1 MLYFFGKNYK
11 IFIIDVK
18 FFGFLSI
25 IKQDRLMNIE
35 KELAKRLMDEGESG
49 NRQVAYNNEISF
61 YELVASGNMHRLED
75 SLKTL
80 GASQTLGVLSSDKVR
95 NVKYHTVILTAL
107 VSRFCIEAGLE
118 ISVAYNLS
126 DIFIELID
134 KANTIED
141 IYTVQNDMLRTYCR
155 KMSDL
160 SKNRVVSR
168 HIVVAIDYIRSHIQ
182 ENLTVESIADSLS
195 LNSSYLSKLFKQE
208 MGITL
213 SRYIREQKINVAC
226 NMLRHLDESSLTIAN
241 YLGFSSQSHFIQV
254 FKKSTGMTPEEY
266 RRRNYHQSWMAENEQ

>member
-1 MLYFFGKNYK
+1 
-11 IFIIDVK
+11 
-18 FFGFLSI
+18 
-25 IKQDRLMNIE
+25 MNIE
-35 KELAKRLMDEGESG
+35 KELAKRLMNEGESG
-49 NRQVAYNNEISF
+49 NRQEAYNNEIAF
-61 YELVASGNMHRLED
+61 YEVVASGNMNRLEET
-75 SLKTL
+75 LKTI
-80 GASQTLGVLSSDKVR
+80 ASTQTPGILSSDKLR
-95 NVKYHTVILTAL
+95 NVKYHTIILTAL

-134 KANTIED
+134 AAT
-141 IYTVQNDMLRTYCR
+141 TVEEVDALENDLLRSYCR

-160 SKNRVVSR
+160 AKNSVVSR
-168 HIVVAIDYIRSHIQ
+168 HIVIAIDYIRSHIQ

-213 SRYIREQKINVAC
+213 SHYIRDQKINVAC

-254 FKKSTGMTPEEY
+254 FKKTTGMTPEEY
-266 RRRNYHQSWMAENEQ
+266 RRRNYHQSWMNGDSEK

>member
-1 MLYFFGKNYK
+1 MFSTFAITRNKH
-11 IFIIDVK
+11 
-18 FFGFLSI
+18 
-25 IKQDRLMNIE
+25 MNIE
-35 KELAKRLMDEGESG
+35 KELARRLMNEGESG
-49 NRQVAYNNEISF
+49 NRQEAYNNEIAF
-61 YELVASGNMHRLED
+61 YEVVASGNTNRLEEAIKALV
-75 SLKTL
+75 STQNRGTL
-80 GASQTLGVLSSDKVR
+80 SPDKLR
-95 NVKYHTVILTAL
+95 NEKYHTIILAAL

-126 DIFIELID
+126 DIYIELVD
-134 KANTIED
+134 AATSVEEVKSL
-141 IYTVQNDMLRTYCR
+141 NDELIRAYCR

-160 SKNRVVSR
+160 AKNSVVSR

-213 SRYIREQKINVAC
+213 SHYIRDQKINVAC

-254 FKKSTGMTPEEY
+254 FKKTTGMTPEEY
-266 RRRNYHQSWMAENEQ
+266 RRRNYHQSWMNGDNDK

>member
-1 MLYFFGKNYK
+1 
-11 IFIIDVK
+11 
-18 FFGFLSI
+18 
-25 IKQDRLMNIE
+25 MNIE
-35 KELAKRLMDEGESG
+35 KELAKRLMDEGENG
-49 NRQVAYNNEISF
+49 NRQVAYNHEISF
-61 YELVASGNMHRLED
+61 YELVASGNMARLDEA
-75 SLKTL
+75 LKSIGST
-80 GASQTLGVLSSDKVR
+80 QTLGILSPDKLR
-95 NVKYHTVILTAL
+95 NAKAPTVILTAL

-126 DIFIELID
+126 DIYIELID
-134 KANTIED
+134 AANSTD
-141 IYTVQNDMLRTYCR
+141 AVYNVQNDMLRSYCR

-213 SRYIREQKINVAC
+213 SRYIRDQKINVAC

-254 FKKSTGMTPEEY
+254 FKKSTGLTPEEY
-266 RRRNYHQSWMAENEQ
+266 RRRNYHQSWMNGETEE

>member
-1 MLYFFGKNYK
+1 
-11 IFIIDVK
+11 
-18 FFGFLSI
+18 
-25 IKQDRLMNIE
+25 MNIE

-49 NRQVAYNNEISF
+49 NRQVAYNNEINF
-61 YELVASGNMHRLED
+61 YELVASGNLAKLDEKLEALATNPD
-75 SLKTL
+75 
-80 GASQTLGVLSSDKVR
+80 QTHGPLSPDKLR
-95 NVKYHTVILTAL
+95 NAKYHAAILAAL

-118 ISVAYNLS
+118 ISVAYNMS
-126 DIFIELID
+126 DIFIELFD
-134 KANTIED
+134 AATSEEEVCSLQD
-141 IYTVQNDMLRTYCR
+141 DLLRAYCR

-208 MGITL
+208 MGIAL
-213 SRYIREQKINVAC
+213 SRYIRDQKINVAC

-254 FKKSTGMTPEEY
+254 FKKTTGMTPEEY
-266 RRRNYHQSWMAENEQ
+266 RRKNYHQSWMNGETEEE

>member
-1 MLYFFGKNYK
+1 
-11 IFIIDVK
+11 
-18 FFGFLSI
+18 
-25 IKQDRLMNIE
+25 MNIE
-35 KELAKRLMDEGESG
+35 NELAKRLMDEGENG
-49 NRQVAYNNEISF
+49 NRQVAYNHEISF
-61 YELVASGNMHRLED
+61 YELVASGNMARLDEA
-75 SLKTL
+75 LKSIGST
-80 GASQTLGVLSSDKVR
+80 QTLGILSPDKLR
-95 NVKYHTVILTAL
+95 NAKYHTVILTAL

-126 DIFIELID
+126 DIYIELID
-134 KANTIED
+134 AANSTDEV
-141 IYTVQNDMLRTYCR
+141 YNVQNDMLRSYCR

-213 SRYIREQKINVAC
+213 SRYIRDQKINVAC

-254 FKKSTGMTPEEY
+254 FKKSTGLTPEEY
-266 RRRNYHQSWMAENEQ
+266 RRRNYHQSWMNGETEE

>member
-1 MLYFFGKNYK
+1 
-11 IFIIDVK
+11 
-18 FFGFLSI
+18 
-25 IKQDRLMNIE
+25 MNVE
-35 KELAKRLMDEGESG
+35 KELAKRLMDEGDSG
-49 NRQVAYNNEISF
+49 NRQAGYNNEISF
-61 YELVASGNMHRLED
+61 YELVASGNMCRLEEA
-75 SLKTL
+75 LKTI
-80 GASQTLGVLSSDKVR
+80 GSSQILGVLSQNKLR
-95 NVKYHTVILTAL
+95 NFKYHTIILTAL

-126 DIFIELID
+126 DIYIELID
-134 KANTIED
+134 VANTTEEVYAI
-141 IYTVQNDMLRTYCR
+141 QNDMLRGYCR

-213 SRYIREQKINVAC
+213 SHYIRDQKINVAC

-254 FKKSTGMTPEEY
+254 FKKTTGMTPEEY
-266 RRRNYHQSWMAENEQ
+266 RRRNYHQSWMNGETEE

>member
-1 MLYFFGKNYK
+1 MEFEEIN
-11 IFIIDVK
+11 
-18 FFGFLSI
+18 
-25 IKQDRLMNIE
+25 MNIE

-49 NRQVAYNNEISF
+49 NRQVAYNHEISF
-61 YELVASGNMHRLED
+61 YELVASGNMCKLEEA
-75 SLKTL
+75 LKTI
-80 GASQTLGVLSSDKVR
+80 GSTQVLGVLSPDRVR

-126 DIFIELID
+126 DIFIYMID
-134 KANTIED
+134 AANTIDEV
-141 IYTVQNDMLRTYCR
+141 YNVQNEMLRTYCR

-213 SRYIREQKINVAC
+213 SRYIRDQKINVAC

-254 FKKSTGMTPEEY
+254 FKKTTGMTPEEY
-266 RRRNYHQSWMAENEQ
+266 RRKNYHQSWMNGEGE

>member
-1 MLYFFGKNYK
+1 M
-11 IFIIDVK
+11 
-18 FFGFLSI
+18 S
-25 IKQDRLMNIE
+25 MNVE
-35 KELAKRLMDEGESG
+35 KELAKRLMDDVAAGK
-49 NRQVAYNNEISF
+49 RQVSYNNEISF
-61 YELVASGNMHRLED
+61 YELVASGNLNRLNEAMKKMPED
-75 SLKTL
+75 Q
-80 GASQTLGVLSSDKVR
+80 ALGVLSADKVR
-95 NVKYHTVILTAL
+95 NVKYHTIILVAM

-118 ISVAYNLS
+118 ISVSYILS
-126 DIFIELID
+126 DIYIGLID
-134 KANTIED
+134 AATTIQEVYD
-141 IYTVQNDMLRTYCR
+141 VQNDMLRTYCK

-213 SRYIREQKINVAC
+213 SRYIRDQKINVAC
-226 NMLRHLDESSLTIAN
+226 NMLRHLDESSLSIAN

-266 RRRNYHQSWMAENEQ
+266 RRKNYHQSWMAESEE

>member
-1 MLYFFGKNYK
+1 
-11 IFIIDVK
+11 
-18 FFGFLSI
+18 
-25 IKQDRLMNIE
+25 MNIE
-35 KELAKRLMDEGESG
+35 KELTKRLMDEGESG
-49 NRQVAYNNEISF
+49 NRQVAYNSEISF
-61 YELVASGNMHRLED
+61 YEIVASGNMARLED
-75 SLKTL
+75 SLGTFHDN
-80 GASQTLGVLSSDKVR
+80 QTLGILSTDKLR
-95 NVKYHTVILTAL
+95 NVKYHTIILAAL

-126 DIFIELID
+126 DIYIELID
-134 KANTIED
+134 VATSVDEVYAI
-141 IYTVQNDMLRTYCR
+141 QNDLLRAYCR

-195 LNSSYLSKLFKQE
+195 LNSSYLSKLFKAE

-213 SRYIREQKINVAC
+213 SRYIRDQKISVAC

-254 FKKSTGMTPEEY
+254 FKKTTGMTPEEY
-266 RRRNYHQSWMAENEQ
+266 RRRNYHQSWMNGDQE

>member
-1 MLYFFGKNYK
+1 
-11 IFIIDVK
+11 
-18 FFGFLSI
+18 
-25 IKQDRLMNIE
+25 MNIE
-35 KELAKRLMDEGESG
+35 KELAKRLMNEGEAG
-49 NRQVAYNNEISF
+49 NRQEAYNSEISF
-61 YELVASGNMHRLED
+61 YELVASGNMHRLEEA
-75 SLKTL
+75 LKTL
-80 GASQTLGVLSSDKVR
+80 GANQTFGVLSSDKVR

-126 DIFIELID
+126 DIYIELID
-134 KANTIED
+134 AANSVEE
-141 IYTVQNDMLRTYCR
+141 IYSVQNDMLRSYCR

-213 SRYIREQKINVAC
+213 SRYIRDQKINVAC
-226 NMLRHLDESSLTIAN
+226 NMLRHLDESSLSIAN

-254 FKKSTGMTPEEY
+254 FKKCTGLTPEEY
-266 RRRNYHQSWMAENEQ
+266 RRRNYHQSWMGDQEE

>member
-1 MLYFFGKNYK
+1 
-11 IFIIDVK
+11 
-18 FFGFLSI
+18 
-25 IKQDRLMNIE
+25 MNIE
-35 KELAKRLMDEGESG
+35 KELAKRLMDEGESSD
-49 NRQVAYNNEISF
+49 RQIAYNNEISF
-61 YELVASGNMHRLED
+61 YEIVASGNTHRLNDALQNLSE
-75 SLKTL
+75 
-80 GASQTLGVLSSDKVR
+80 SQTLGVLSPDKVR

-118 ISVAYNLS
+118 ISVAYSLS
-126 DIFIELID
+126 DIYIGLID
-134 KANTIED
+134 AASTVEEV
-141 IYTVQNDMLRTYCR
+141 YAVQNDLLRTYCR

-208 MGITL
+208 MGTTL
-213 SRYIREQKINVAC
+213 SRYIRDQKINVAC

-254 FKKSTGMTPEEY
+254 FKKCTGMTPEEY
-266 RRRNYHQSWMAENEQ
+266 RRKNYHQSWMGETEE

>member
-1 MLYFFGKNYK
+1 MIFVGKGT
-11 IFIIDVK
+11 F
-18 FFGFLSI
+18 
-25 IKQDRLMNIE
+25 MNVE
-35 KELAKRLMDEGESG
+35 KELAKRLMDEGESSE
-49 NRQVAYNNEISF
+49 RQIAYNNEISF
-61 YELVASGNMHRLED
+61 YEIVASGNIHRLEEAFK
-75 SLKTL
+75 SM
-80 GASQTLGVLSSDKVR
+80 AQSQTLGTLSTDKLR

-118 ISVAYNLS
+118 ISIAYNLS
-126 DIFIELID
+126 DIYIQLID
-134 KANTIED
+134 NASTVSEVYTI
-141 IYTVQNDMLRTYCR
+141 QNDLLRTYCR

-213 SRYIREQKINVAC
+213 SRYIRDQKINVAC

-254 FKKSTGMTPEEY
+254 FKKSTGLTPEEY
-266 RRRNYHQSWMAENEQ
+266 RRRNYHQSWMNSENEET

>member
-1 MLYFFGKNYK
+1 
-11 IFIIDVK
+11 
-18 FFGFLSI
+18 
-25 IKQDRLMNIE
+25 MNIE
-35 KELAKRLMDEGESG
+35 KELARRLMEEGETKS
-49 NRQVAYNNEISF
+49 RQTGYNNEIGF
-61 YELVASGNMHRLED
+61 YEVVASGNTNKLEEI
-75 SLKTL
+75 LRKVPKTD
-80 GASQTLGVLSSDKVR
+80 TRGVLSTDKVR
-95 NVKYHTVILTAL
+95 NAKYHAVILTAL
-107 VSRFCIEAGLE
+107 VSRFCIESGLE
-118 ISVAYNLS
+118 ISVAYTLS
-126 DIFIELID
+126 DIYIGLID
-134 KANTIED
+134 MAATTEEV
-141 IYTVQNDMLRTYCR
+141 YSLQNDLLRTYCR

-213 SRYIREQKINVAC
+213 SRYIRDQKINVAC

-254 FKKSTGMTPEEY
+254 FKKTTGLTPEEY
-266 RRRNYHQSWMAENEQ
+266 RRRNYHQSWMNGEGEE

>member
-1 MLYFFGKNYK
+1 MKEIYHLYNRFDILALKLLNTRGN
-11 IFIIDVK
+11 
-18 FFGFLSI
+18 LH
-25 IKQDRLMNIE
+25 MNIE

-49 NRQVAYNNEISF
+49 DRQVAYNHEIAF
-61 YELVASGNMHRLED
+61 YELVASGNTTRFEEA
-75 SLKTL
+75 LKTI
-80 GASQTLGVLSSDKVR
+80 GSTQTLGVLSPDKVR

-134 KANTIED
+134 AANTVDE
-141 IYTVQNDMLRTYCR
+141 IYAVQNEMLRSYCR

-213 SRYIREQKINVAC
+213 SRYIRDQKINVAC

-266 RRRNYHQSWMAENEQ
+266 RRKNYHQSWMNGEGES

>member
-1 MLYFFGKNYK
+1 
-11 IFIIDVK
+11 
-18 FFGFLSI
+18 
-25 IKQDRLMNIE
+25 MNVE
-35 KELAKRLMDEGESG
+35 KELAKRLMDDVEAGK
-49 NRQVAYNNEISF
+49 RQVSYNNEISF
-61 YELVASGNMHRLED
+61 YELVASGNYRRLEETMSKWSKED
-75 SLKTL
+75 QALGTL
-80 GASQTLGVLSSDKVR
+80 SPDKVR
-95 NVKYHTVILTAL
+95 NVKYHTVILVAM

-118 ISVAYNLS
+118 ISVSYILS
-126 DIFIELID
+126 DIYIGLID
-134 KANTIED
+134 AATTVREVYD
-141 IYTVQNDMLRTYCR
+141 IQNDMLRTYCK

-213 SRYIREQKINVAC
+213 SRYIRDQKINVAC
-226 NMLRHLDESSLTIAN
+226 NMLRHLDESSLSIAN

-266 RRRNYHQSWMAENEQ
+266 RRKNYHQSWMADSEE